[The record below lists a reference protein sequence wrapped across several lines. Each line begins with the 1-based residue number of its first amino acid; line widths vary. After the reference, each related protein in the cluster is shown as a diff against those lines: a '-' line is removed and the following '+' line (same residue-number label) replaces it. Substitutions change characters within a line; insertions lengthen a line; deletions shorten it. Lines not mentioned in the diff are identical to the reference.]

1 MNEFKA
7 VKKSELKKALFNK
20 GIEAAHMDD
29 IVQEAASELASGANN
44 NGIDGQLDFLLETCG
59 WSPED
64 ILNKLK

>member
-7 VKKSELKKALFNK
+7 VKKNELKKALFDK
-20 GIEAAHMDD
+20 GIEAANLDD
-29 IVQEAASELASGANN
+29 LVHEAAEELASGANN

-64 ILNKLK
+64 ILNKV